1 MNFSVQT
8 IVHNT
13 DFTSKLIGAS
23 QQAVFDVAEKAL
35 GDSNY
40 YCRQDQGTLI
50 ASSLY
55 WSDLDNGVLRWHM
68 PYAKKVYYIGV
79 PSLDVN
85 PNASLMWAHKAH
97 EVHGEEWK
105 STFENTLRIYL
116 RR

>member
-23 QQAVFDVAEKAL
+23 QQAVFDVAKQAL
-35 GDSNY
+35 RDSNY

-50 ASSLY
+50 ASSLV
-55 WSDLDNGVLRWHM
+55 WSDLEKGVLRWHQ
-68 PYAKKVYYIGV
+68 PYAKQVYYIGV

-97 EVHGEEWK
+97 EIHGEEWK
-105 STFENTLRIYL
+105 STFENALRIYL